1 MLGTFLIGLTL
12 GSAVV
17 YVGYSCIYSDDRKRL
32 TDKISLY
39 EELLGQADRQV
50 HLLMEANGRFKIENQ
65 NLKMRLAMANE
76 LDSRRVSDP
85 VMKEAAKKAMVYSH
99 PDKTGQNTTDEF
111 IKFKKLYD
119 SLK

>member
-39 EELLGQADRQV
+39 EELLKQADHQV
-50 HLLMEANGRFKIENQ
+50 SLLMRANGIFKIENK
-65 NLKMRLAMANE
+65 NLRTKLSMT
-76 LDSRRVSDP
+76 DRRVNDP
-85 VMKEAAKKAMVYSH
+85 ALIREAAKKAMVYSH

>member
-17 YVGYSCIYSDDRKRL
+17 YVGYSCLYSDDRKRL

-50 HLLMEANGRFKIENQ
+50 SLLMKANSRFKIENQ
-65 NLKMRLAMANE
+65 NLKMRLSTT
-76 LDSRRVSDP
+76 DRRVDDAI
-85 VMKEAAKKAMVYSH
+85 MKEAAKKAMIYSH